1 MALTMN
7 DLLRGDLN
15 DPANHFQGVRD
26 SLPALPST
34 NPHRP
39 GSPSTLESIAPGDLF
54 QSASD
59 EFDTQMSDPLRL
71 PAADPSIDNPVA
83 SLTIDIPTSNFN
95 IDQVISELQA
105 KLKLDPEHLIIAS
118 LTSKCAP
125 EARHAN
131 VIFAQA
137 AFHQLALAARPS
149 LTSNHVYNEGFKL
162 LDEPTALEHYR
173 DTVGELLKHQRSNLR
188 ALLLTNILETQ
199 RVAIKGPI
207 YQDLPPRGQK
217 MTAAEIQLQ
226 VNNNWA
232 MRIRMSY
239 ERLVMVH
246 YYVHK
251 SKKTSQWLEIDKR
264 LAILRGSSIEFQ
276 QQHAQLVL
284 DKDHELFSHFR
295 NYVDIPKEEFTVP
308 TLENCAAD
316 TRISLAVDT
325 ARFPGW
331 AITAWSTGAAG
342 GDIPPPPALLPSF
355 SSSLSRPHKPPTN
368 HTQPEMSKYVSLPD
382 IDTAPDVYETPDL
395 PTIHIT
401 ERDDDSD
408 SEVLPPGGHA
418 QPAKTHSPNTDIIK
432 DTLDQSSARKKF
444 GAASGLDGRDADFST
459 SLLRKPPRRASARG
473 YPPPASRSQTFE
485 TDEYTILPRGYAV
498 DGRPG
503 EETALERLR
512 RLRFEVAELEEE
524 IEQASHAQDAARP
537 DQQPDAED
545 DPAGAAKRKPT
556 PAPSPAELLA
566 ELHHLRQQLEKLSV
580 SAGPAASALS
590 SASQLRARE
599 AYAKTLLQQLAQR
612 GPSTLPPAASSP
624 PFEPTVL
631 RETTAAQLDGRLS
644 VLEDLLG
651 SHSLLQAASTAS
663 GGGEISLP
671 PPLLVTIAKLEH
683 QLSLL
688 TQPRHLDSISRRVKV
703 IVTDLERVH
712 EARRKLTDSRPLS
725 IALASGITV
734 VTHNQQQPGSSALAN
749 VPGVIAPAPDRA
761 PPLPPDAL
769 HKLDRL
775 YSLLPRLD
783 PLLPL
788 VPHLLSRL
796 RSLAHLHA
804 SADSFRTRLDDALN
818 RLRASA
824 DRTTHL
830 SQLLTSIQNNA
841 DANHALVAQNLA
853 LVDQRIDRL
862 LLAVDRLKP
871 S

>member
-1 MALTMN
+1 
-7 DLLRGDLN
+7 
-15 DPANHFQGVRD
+15 
-26 SLPALPST
+26 
-34 NPHRP
+34 
-39 GSPSTLESIAPGDLF
+39 
-54 QSASD
+54 
-59 EFDTQMSDPLRL
+59 
-71 PAADPSIDNPVA
+71 
-83 SLTIDIPTSNFN
+83 
-95 IDQVISELQA
+95 
-105 KLKLDPEHLIIAS
+105 
-118 LTSKCAP
+118 
-125 EARHAN
+125 
-131 VIFAQA
+131 
-137 AFHQLALAARPS
+137 
-149 LTSNHVYNEGFKL
+149 
-162 LDEPTALEHYR
+162 
-173 DTVGELLKHQRSNLR
+173 
-188 ALLLTNILETQ
+188 
-199 RVAIKGPI
+199 
-207 YQDLPPRGQK
+207 
-217 MTAAEIQLQ
+217 
-226 VNNNWA
+226 
-232 MRIRMSY
+232 
-239 ERLVMVH
+239 
-246 YYVHK
+246 
-251 SKKTSQWLEIDKR
+251 
-264 LAILRGSSIEFQ
+264 
-276 QQHAQLVL
+276 
-284 DKDHELFSHFR
+284 
-295 NYVDIPKEEFTVP
+295 
-308 TLENCAAD
+308 
-316 TRISLAVDT
+316 
-325 ARFPGW
+325 
-331 AITAWSTGAAG
+331 
-342 GDIPPPPALLPSF
+342 
-355 SSSLSRPHKPPTN
+355 
-368 HTQPEMSKYVSLPD
+368 MSKYVSLPD

-485 TDEYTILPRGYAV
+485 TDEYDHPAPGEYAV

-503 EETALERLR
+503 ER
-512 RLRFEVAELEEE
+512 
-524 IEQASHAQDAARP
+524 DG
-537 DQQPDAED
+537 
-545 DPAGAAKRKPT
+545 AGAPIHYT
-556 PAPSPAELLA
+556 
-566 ELHHLRQQLEKLSV
+566 KL
-580 SAGPAASALS
+580 
-590 SASQLRARE
+590 
-599 AYAKTLLQQLAQR
+599 Y
-612 GPSTLPPAASSP
+612 
-624 PFEPTVL
+624 
-631 RETTAAQLDGRLS
+631 
-644 VLEDLLG
+644 
-651 SHSLLQAASTAS
+651 
-663 GGGEISLP
+663 
-671 PPLLVTIAKLEH
+671 EH